1 MATDD
6 DAADGYISI
15 DSSKDERG
23 LTLLCSDF
31 CQAPIFRNFVRGH
44 LERTIAQF
52 PAMSSLLYAD
62 WIPQWNGFAVSATI

>member
-23 LTLLCSDF
+23 LTLGSFYLHG
-31 CQAPIFRNFVRGH
+31 IIMG
-44 LERTIAQF
+44 E
-52 PAMSSLLYAD
+52 
-62 WIPQWNGFAVSATI
+62 